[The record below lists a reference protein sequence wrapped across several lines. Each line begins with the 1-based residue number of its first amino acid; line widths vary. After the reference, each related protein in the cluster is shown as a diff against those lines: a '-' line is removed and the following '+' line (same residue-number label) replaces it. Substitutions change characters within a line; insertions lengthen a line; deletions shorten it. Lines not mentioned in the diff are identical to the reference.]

1 MDLATLFSIHTLQSL
16 LDILGYPAVTLL
28 ILLES
33 AGIPLPGESMV
44 LLASFYAATSHQLQL
59 PIIILCAAIGAIIG
73 DNIGYYIGRTG
84 GRRFVERFGKYFF
97 LKTSHLEYAERFF
110 ARHGA
115 KTVFFG
121 RFITFLRIWAAFL
134 AGMNQMPW
142 RAFMFYNA
150 LGGITWATLI
160 GSLGYLSG
168 IFFQDHF
175 DQVEHL
181 VKLIGWGGLGA
192 VIVLVL
198 GALLFLRL
206 RRARQPEESTTNKKR
221 NPSHAL

>member
-1 MDLATLFSIHTLQSL
+1 MDFTTLFSLHTLQSL
-16 LDILGYPAVTLL
+16 LDFLGYPAVTLL

-33 AGIPLPGESMV
+33 AGLPLPGESMV

-59 PIIILCAAIGAIIG
+59 PLIMLCAAIGAIIG
-73 DNIGYYIGRTG
+73 DNIGFFIGRTG

-97 LKTSHLEYAERFF
+97 LKTSHLEHAERFF

-121 RFITFLRIWAAFL
+121 RFITLLRIWAAFL

-142 RAFMFYNA
+142 RTFMFYNA
-150 LGGITWATLI
+150 LGGITWALLI
-160 GSLGYLSG
+160 GSLGYLGG

-175 DQVEHL
+175 DQVEQV

-198 GALLFLRL
+198 GTLLFLRL
-206 RRARQPEESTTNKKR
+206 RRTRQQEESTKNENR

>member
-1 MDLATLFSIHTLQSL
+1 MDFTTLFSLHTLQSL
-16 LDILGYPAVTLL
+16 LDLLGYPAVTLL

-33 AGIPLPGESMV
+33 AGLPLPGESMV

-59 PIIILCAAIGAIIG
+59 PLIMLCAALGAIMG
-73 DNIGYYIGRTG
+73 DNIGYLIGRTG

-121 RFITFLRIWAAFL
+121 RFITLLRIWAAFL

-142 RAFMFYNA
+142 RTFMFYNA
-150 LGGITWATLI
+150 LGGITWAILI
-160 GSLGYLSG
+160 GSLGYFGG

-175 DQVEHL
+175 DQVEQL

-192 VIVLVL
+192 FILL
-198 GALLFLRL
+198 AIGMLLFLRL
-206 RRARQPEESTTNKKR
+206 RHARQQRQPANKESSS
-221 NPSHAL
+221 PSHAL

>member
-1 MDLATLFSIHTLQSL
+1 MDFTTLFSLHTLQSL
-16 LDILGYPAVTLL
+16 LDLLGYPAVTLL

-33 AGIPLPGESMV
+33 AGLPLPGESMV

-59 PIIILCAAIGAIIG
+59 PLIMLCAALGAIMG
-73 DNIGYYIGRTG
+73 DNIGYLIGRTG

-121 RFITFLRIWAAFL
+121 RFITLLRIWAAFL

-142 RAFMFYNA
+142 RTFMFYNA
-150 LGGITWATLI
+150 LGGITWAILI
-160 GSLGYLSG
+160 GSLGYFGG

-175 DQVEHL
+175 DQVEQL

-192 VIVLVL
+192 VILL
-198 GALLFLRL
+198 AIGMLLFLRL
-206 RRARQPEESTTNKKR
+206 RHARQQRQPANKESS